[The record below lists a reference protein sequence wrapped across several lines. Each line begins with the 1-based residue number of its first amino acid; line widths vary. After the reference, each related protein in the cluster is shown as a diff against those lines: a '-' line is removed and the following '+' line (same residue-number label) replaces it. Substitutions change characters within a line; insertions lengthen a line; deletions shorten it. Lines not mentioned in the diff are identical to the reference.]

1 MYEYPLNTIHAN
13 TITDRMNTYGIPT
26 EKYAMN
32 PSTAVAKSIN
42 KELSPTVNRNIST
55 SISQIVAAK

>member
-26 EKYAMN
+26 EKYAMK
-32 PSTAVAKSIN
+32 PSTTIANVIKS
-42 KELSPTVNRNIST
+42 KLSPIVNRNISI
-55 SISQIVAAK
+55 SISRITVAK